1 MVHIDKLQ
9 SIQHN
14 LFYLNSRVIKKIDHE
29 MYHLPA
35 YFVNPFYNVVV
46 RLIVSHNLLEIKL
59 VPYPV

>member
-1 MVHIDKLQ
+1 MSCCHT
-9 SIQHN
+9 SILKTERQA
-14 LFYLNSRVIKKIDHE
+14 LVIAGMFFRFDHE

-46 RLIVSHNLLEIKL
+46 RLIVRHNLLEIKL